1 MLRTKIKI
9 KNIYPLIFSL
19 FFAAGLFLSCENAV
33 TSIEDSQDRSE
44 ITVGVAETIDIS
56 GRYEAEGALPK
67 ILTQKSRSAIAVPGS
82 TSNSDIEYYAIARNI
97 DDTTDIIEGEVD
109 TTTQTFLITGIRLG
123 VKWEVEVGVKVNGVR
138 SLYHTS
144 QAKKFTASDACL
156 EEDFFLTPDLSGNG
170 SVNLEMTVDASITD
184 ISVILDNAT
193 QRTKWNAAVAA
204 AADDAKE
211 ISPNRIK
218 VPDLPAGI
226 YELTIYFYQGS
237 GDDTRI
243 AYTTKQSVNV
253 VTGMTTETWRS
264 NGSSL
269 ISSTGVFTLTSS
281 IINSYLDSVI
291 YVGDAHRTATNHV
304 EEADNANEGRAFSP
318 LATLNEAIKRIANA
332 NVQRDY
338 TIIVSGQVAG
348 VSISAYGSNPIESTD
363 ASSITIIGLHQNT
376 GAGTDSANYTD
387 VIKGSSAPVVY
398 VNTNIPVTFKNV
410 KITTNGELPSQEG
423 GGLDVYFTGADVTLE
438 RGAWV
443 GNCKIKSTGYT
454 SGGGVVLESGTLT
467 MKDGSVISNNTVR
480 YSGSTGSQNTNG
492 GGLYCK
498 AGVFRMEGGE
508 IHHNSAVLG
517 GGMYVKDADVF
528 IYGNS
533 NIYNNGASTD
543 GGAMYRNGNGK
554 IYIGYKS
561 STEKETMKG
570 KIYSNSAAKNGG
582 AIWTNGDIYMDSGTI
597 EGNTLNGYSQYKG
610 GAAISGNLYISGSA
624 YIPYGGEEHKNDVK
638 GNIYLVDA
646 LTPPAVCINNTNNPG
661 KVAYVALSSSA
672 YRGLS
677 PVSVIASNTELLLE
691 DYKNNFGVVNTQYT
705 EWTLNLNSNKK
716 SLYINAPIYV
726 NDSTGSTSPSDPKGT
741 SNHPFKSIEDAC
753 SVIRYS
759 HVDFTISVTSNLGKT
774 EIPDTINGK
783 AASLLIKGAQMQTAN
798 PAEPQ
803 FNISGNPDGTL
814 NDNGPA
820 LTIDTS
826 VPITLEALAIVN
838 GYTSGGDGGG
848 ICLASGADLTLSDG
862 VRVTDNKAGGYGG
875 GIYVPSDATL
885 NVVGNVK
892 VWDNTD
898 ASEPANPSNIYL
910 PDDTVINVTGALA
923 SGSELHVTTETPP
936 SPGNPVTITQ
946 NYSAANTV
954 APYTYFFGDNG
965 TSLWNDDNTEACL
978 KVGGGSIDVN
988 PVYKDIT
995 ISINITFF
1003 EKAVENKTITI
1014 KAVDNETGEEIE
1026 EGSDTGKI
1034 NYSYKLFYHGE
1045 EVPVSYY
1052 QTNSKNFTLGNNLPI
1067 GNYILNVNGIYDGK
1081 KYSANFE
1088 VRIIKDATIETD
1100 VSHAVEIISQIES
1113 TITVIVTGEMNE
1125 EVLTEMSTAIKNLS
1139 TEEANVKLDLSNVTG
1154 LTVLPNDLFNRCTH
1168 LEECHLPEGITEI
1181 QYEVFWLCT
1190 NLKSVTLPSTL
1201 TEVAG
1206 SAFYRVPADINLA
1219 ADGPGL
1225 KTVGNAIYTADG
1237 KELVFYCNKQ
1247 EENSSFEVPA
1257 TVEKIRDYAF
1267 CSSGIKNLTFE
1278 SGSHLTEIGSTVFDC
1293 CSNLEEII
1301 IPDSVTTIG
1310 SDAFYACSSL
1320 ANVHLPSELT
1330 EVNRLFGGCPMVSI
1344 VIPDKVTS
1352 IKYASFWGDSTL
1364 REITLPASLTE
1375 IVSGAFGYCSGIETV
1390 KYKGSAEQKAAMTI
1404 GDNNG
1409 TLTSAEWILNYTGD

>member
-1 MLRTKIKI
+1 MRINKII
-9 KNIYPLIFSL
+9 KNIYPLLLSL
-19 FFAAGLFLSCENAV
+19 LFATGLFLSCENAV
-33 TSIEDSQDRSE
+33 TSFDDAQDRKE
-44 ITVGVAETIDIS
+44 VAAGVGQTIDIS
-56 GRYEAEGALPK
+56 GRYAAEGALPK

-82 TSNSDIEYYAIARNI
+82 TSNSDVEYYAIARNV

-109 TTTQTFLITGIRLG
+109 TTNHTFLITKIRLG
-123 VKWEVEVGVKVNGVR
+123 IKWEVEVGVKVNGVR

-144 QAKKFTASDACL
+144 QAKKFTASDASL
-156 EEDFFLTPDLSGNG
+156 EEDFFLKPDLSGNG

-184 ISVILDNAT
+184 ISVILDNST
-193 QRTKWNAAVAA
+193 QQTKWNAAVAA

-218 VPDLPAGI
+218 VPDLPAGL

-237 GDDTRI
+237 DDDTRI

-291 YVGDAHRTATNHV
+291 YVGDAHMTDTNHV
-304 EEADNANEGRAFSP
+304 KEADNANEGRAYRP
-318 LATLNEAIKRIANA
+318 LATLDEAIKRIANA

-338 TIIVSGQVAG
+338 TIFVSGQVDG

-387 VIKGSSAPVVY
+387 VIKGSSAPVVS

-423 GGLDVYFTGADVTLE
+423 GGLDVYFTDADVTLE

-454 SGGGVVLESGTLT
+454 SGGGVVLEAGTLT
-467 MKDGSVISNNTVR
+467 MKDGSVISNNTVK
-480 YSGSTGSQNTNG
+480 YSGSGSQDTNG

-498 AGVFRMEGGE
+498 AGVFKMEGGE
-508 IHHNSAVLG
+508 IHHNSAVVG
-517 GGMYVKDADVF
+517 GGMYVKNADVF

-533 NIYNNGASTD
+533 NIYNNGATKD
-543 GGAMYRNGNGK
+543 GGAIYRNGNGK

-570 KIYSNSAAKNGG
+570 KIYSNSAEKNGG
-582 AIWTNGDIYMDSGTI
+582 AIWTNGDLYMDSGII
-597 EGNTLNGYSQYKG
+597 EGNTLGNNQYKG

-661 KVAYVALSSSA
+661 KVAYVALSSA

-741 SNHPFKSIEDAC
+741 SNHPFKSINDAC
-753 SVIRYS
+753 SVIQYS
-759 HVDFTISVTSNLGKT
+759 YVDFTINVTSNLGQT
-774 EIPDTINGK
+774 TIPDTINGK

-814 NDNGPA
+814 NENGQA
-820 LTIDTS
+820 LTINTS
-826 VPITLEALAIVN
+826 VPVTLEALAIVN
-838 GYTSGGDGGG
+838 GYTSGGNGGG

-892 VWDNTD
+892 VWGNKDND
-898 ASEPANPSNIYL
+898 NADSNIYL
-910 PDDTVINVTGALA
+910 PDDKVINVTGPLA

-946 NYSAANTV
+946 DYSAANTV

-965 TSLWNDDNTEACL
+965 TALWNDDSTEACL
-978 KVGGGSIDVN
+978 KVGGGSVN
-988 PVYKDIT
+988 VDPLYKDI
-995 ISINITFF
+995 SFAININSF
-1003 EKAVENKTITI
+1003 EKAVENKTITVI
-1014 KAVDNETGEEIE
+1014 ATDDDTSEEIE
-1026 EGSDTGKI
+1026 AGSGEDQI
-1034 NYSYKLFYHGE
+1034 LYSYTLSYHGDT
-1045 EVPVSYY
+1045 VPDSYY
-1052 QTNSKNFTLGNNLPI
+1052 SYTSGTDTFTLGNNLPV
-1067 GNYILNVNGIYDGK
+1067 GNYTLCVFATYDGNN
-1081 KYSANFE
+1081 YSANFE
-1088 VRIIKDATIETD
+1088 VRIIKDATVETD
-1100 VSHAVEIISQIES
+1100 VANAIEVISQIES
-1113 TITVIVTGEMNE
+1113 TIKVVVRGEMTE
-1125 EVLTEMSTAIKNLS
+1125 ESLIEISNAIKNLS
-1139 TEEANVKLDLSNVTG
+1139 AEEAMVKLDLSNVSG
-1154 LTVLPNDLFNRCTH
+1154 LTSLPTNLFIHCQH
-1168 LEECHLPEGITEI
+1168 IEECHIPEGVTKINT
-1181 QYEVFWLCT
+1181 QVFWDCN
-1190 NLKSVTLPSTL
+1190 NLKLITLPSTL
-1201 TEVAG
+1201 TVIAG
-1206 SAFYRVPADINLA
+1206 TAFYRVPANITLA
-1219 ADGPGL
+1219 ADGPGF
-1225 KTVGNAIYTADG
+1225 KTVGDAIYTSDG
-1237 KELVFYCNKQ
+1237 KELVLYCNKQ

-1278 SGSHLTEIGSTVFDC
+1278 SGSHLTEIGSTAFDC
-1293 CSNLEEII
+1293 CFNLEEII

-1310 SDAFYACSSL
+1310 SDAFYCCSSL

-1330 EVNRLFGGCPMVSI
+1330 EVNGLFGGCPMESI

-1404 GDNNG
+1404 GDDNG
-1409 TLTSAEWILNYTGD
+1409 TLTSAEWIMNYTGD